1 MKLIKSLIFSGLLLS
16 VIFITGCNEAPVN
29 PNESIDGG
37 RLSKAVTSVRLH
49 IFNTNANL
57 QTVNIYAVSSDWA
70 ECIVTYN
77 TQPTLHPGPEGSF
90 VTDVNNDWIITDI
103 SGIYYKWVD
112 GTYDNFGILL
122 TSAGT
127 NLERFDSKEGT
138 NPPFIRITFDDESY
152 EDIADIA
159 DTELNE
165 LYPDLNFCNA
175 VYLYNGVVNGY
186 EKLALLKFDV
196 QYVPQVEC
204 ETAYAFDEEDGTCFI
219 DLGFGNWGWS
229 IYLPAPGT
237 YTFPVYAAA
246 GQCDITKGTYVG
258 DVTAVYA
265 NGTVTFTYDFEPGF
279 STEETHFYAG
289 YTPVP
294 RDKKGK
300 PTVAPGQYKIGTGLS
315 GGIYII
321 AHAVVCSSD
330 WD

>member
-1 MKLIKSLIFSGLLLS
+1 MKLIKSLILS
-16 VIFITGCNEAPVN
+16 TLFLAIIFIAGCNEAPVTS
-29 PNESIDGG
+29 NENVDGG
-37 RLSKAVTSVRLH
+37 QLSKAVTSVELH
-49 IFNTNANL
+49 IFNTSANQ

-70 ECIVTYN
+70 ECLVTYN

-90 VTDVNNDWIITDI
+90 VTNVNNDWITTDI
-103 SGIYYKWVD
+103 SGIYYKWLD
-112 GTYDNFGILL
+112 GTYDNFGIFL
-122 TSAGT
+122 TCSGT
-127 NLERFDSKEGT
+127 NLERFDSKEGI
-138 NPPFIRITFDDESY
+138 NPPFIRITYDDGSF

-165 LYPDLNFCNA
+165 LHPDVNYCNE
-175 VYLYNGVVNGY
+175 VFLFNGIVNGL
-186 EKLALLKFDV
+186 EKQSLLKFDIE
-196 QYVPQVEC
+196 YVPQEEC

-229 IYLPAPGT
+229 IYLPGPGT

-258 DVTAVYA
+258 DVTAVYSG
-265 NGTVTFTYDFEPGF
+265 GTVAFTYDFEPGF

-289 YTPVP
+289 TTPTPIV
-294 RDKKGK
+294 RGK
-300 PTVAPGQYKIGTGLS
+300 ATVAPGQYKIGTGLS